1 MWSLSNASSGMGV
14 AEDCRDTFLELQR
27 KKTHRYVIFKI
38 DEKRKQSSGGFQDR
52 LVDRAINKRST
63 VLWKEMFKRF
73 KPILAKIVKWETWS
87 TMAALNAIL
96 GWWGRTASATSSPAW
111 NISGEPCSGAAIDS
125 TSFDSAAFNPAI
137 KCDCSY
143 DNATT
148 CHITQLKVYALDVV
162 GRIPDELQNLTYLTN
177 LSVGTTALSG
187 GIPKELGKLT
197 NLLSL

>member
-1 MWSLSNASSGMGV
+1 MKLLQ
-14 AEDCRDTFLELQR
+14 TYEL
-27 KKTHRYVIFKI
+27 V
-38 DEKRKQSSGGFQDR
+38 
-52 LVDRAINKRST
+52 
-63 VLWKEMFKRF
+63 
-73 KPILAKIVKWETWS
+73 
-87 TMAALNAIL
+87 AALNAIL

>member
-1 MWSLSNASSGMGV
+1 MAFLRSSSNASSGMGV

-38 DEKRKQSSGGFQDR
+38 DEKRKQ
-52 LVDRAINKRST
+52 
-63 VLWKEMFKRF
+63 
-73 KPILAKIVKWETWS
+73 ETWS